1 MRNLHECSNLS
12 VLLYSLF
19 SSKNFQTPPLSF
31 PSVLG
36 KSNPPPLPFY
46 KGGSGGGGGGEG
58 GLGTIRTMFNQ
69 NLIQKKLMLKPVWK
83 YLPVKSCIMQKPVN
97 RFTWFALDWFLVFTE
112 RYLQILFVTTKFSKV
127 CHALLLDK
135 SIAKTL

>member
-1 MRNLHECSNLS
+1 MNVATSPFC
-12 VLLYSLF
+12 F
-19 SSKNFQTPPLSF
+19 TPSF
-31 PSVLG
+31 LA
-36 KSNPPPLPFY
+36 KIFRPPHSHFHQFWENRTHPHFPCI
-46 KGGSGGGGGGEG
+46 KGGRGGGGGGGGEG
-58 GLGTIRTMFNQ
+58 GLGTIRTMLNQ